1 MGSIP
6 SVVTGE
12 KMLQLIRKQIK
23 LSQLS
28 RYIRTK
34 NHFNSWWSF
43 AFGPKKNTILLLFY
57 AEGLFYK
64 VIFLAHSLSW
74 AWPEG
79 GRRGREGREKGRGEG
94 EGKVGDFFTR
104 PLILTSAWEF
114 MRPVC
119 LISNKS
125 WPFYPPSPLQSGQA
139 KNRVVRRVNIS
150 GVWPMG
156 NKANCRTSS
165 YWLE

>member
-1 MGSIP
+1 MSATSNSLFICCCLKGQYHVGSFLKLMGSIP

-28 RYIRTK
+28 IYIRTK

-43 AFGPKKNTILLLFY
+43 AFGPKKNTIFLLFY

-79 GRRGREGREKGRGEG
+79 GRRGREGREGLGKSRKVGRGGDIGRGGRLGREG
-94 EGKVGDFFTR
+94 GGGGPSEDSS
-104 PLILTSAWEF
+104 L
-114 MRPVC
+114 
-119 LISNKS
+119 
-125 WPFYPPSPLQSGQA
+125 YPMSDG
-139 KNRVVRRVNIS
+139 RI
-150 GVWPMG
+150 G
-156 NKANCRTSS
+156 
-165 YWLE
+165 E